1 MGPVPVP
8 KPETGPPFCEDEL
21 LLLVIGLCWE
31 GEAMGGSWSSPLA
44 DDVELWLW
52 CRWCSATPLLSKVV
66 KRSDIA
72 FGFLQSQIKW
82 VVGRLVGS
90 VWGKYSKLGGFLGSG

>member
-1 MGPVPVP
+1 LDDLLPPDGVPEPVPVP

-31 GEAMGGSWSSPLA
+31 GEAMGGSWWCPLA
-44 DDVELWLW
+44 DDVELW
-52 CRWCSATPLLSKVV
+52 CRWCSASPLLSKVV

-72 FGFLQSQIKW
+72 FW
-82 VVGRLVGS
+82 VSSESNQVGGQTGGWSGAVGR
-90 VWGKYSKLGGFLGSG
+90 